1 MKIVVA
7 TNNLGKL
14 DEYRLLL
21 NNKFQ
26 LLSLKDIGFDSDIEE
41 TGSTFEENSYIK
53 AKTVFDFCKLP
64 VLADDS
70 GLMVDALNGAPGVF
84 SARYAGLH
92 GDDVKNYTL
101 LLKNLE
107 GVDNRKA
114 RFKTAITIFTENDI
128 YTAIGETEGEIL
140 YSPEGTNGFGY
151 DPVFFSYELRKSFGI
166 VSEEEKN
173 AVSHRA
179 KAVANLYKILPKNL
193 Q

>member
-26 LLSLKDIGFDSDIEE
+26 LLSLTDIGFDGDIEE

-84 SARYAGLH
+84 SARYAGTH

-107 GVDNRKA
+107 GVKNRKA
-114 RFKTAITIFTENDI
+114 RFKTAVTLITDNKI

-140 YSPEGTNGFGY
+140 YSPEGANGFGY
-151 DPVFFSYELRKSFGI
+151 DPVFFSFELQKSFGI

-179 KAVANLYKILPKNL
+179 KAVANLYKILPQNL
-193 Q
+193 

>member
-84 SARYAGLH
+84 SARYAGIH

-151 DPVFFSYELRKSFGI
+151 DPVFFSYELRKSFGLS
-166 VSEEEKN
+166 SEEEKN